1 MFMKIEKFKQ
11 NWKIKDQKSRKK
23 SLLIKKTKKLIKFYQ
38 IKILQLLPLRRR
50 KLKEFNVGL

>member
-50 KLKEFNVGL
+50 KLKEFNVDL